1 MDNTVRAHEKNK
13 LATLG
18 AEAPGRQGAKTQK
31 YLDRKLISALYKT
44 ADGHYLG
51 VSPDSLPKGRWA
63 GYPLADLYLK

>member
-1 MDNTVRAHEKNK
+1 MDNTVRAHEKYK

-31 YLDRKLISALYKT
+31 YLDRKLISALYKS

-51 VSPDSLPKGRWA
+51 VSLTAFLKVDAPDIRLPTFI
-63 GYPLADLYLK
+63 